1 MLPKSS
7 AWPTSPQGPSMHPH
21 QHRGFFP
28 PDFRLTAQT
37 LSVRGSSWDV
47 TFKPR
52 LVCPDRTGPCSTFH
66 QTLKPP
72 GIQNGLQKVWTELG
86 KGSGYTAWQVPKCL
100 LMPKCLSR
108 QHRATSALDVVPA
121 RGGGHV
127 RSLVFTAFV
136 W

>member
-72 GIQNGLQKVWTELG
+72 GIQNGFQKVWTELG
-86 KGSGYTAWQVPKCL
+86 KGSANSLAGAK
-100 LMPKCLSR
+100 
-108 QHRATSALDVVPA
+108 VPA
-121 RGGGHV
+121 NAQVLITAAQSHLSTGRGAG
-127 RSLVFTAFV
+127 
-136 W
+136 